1 MAIKIN
7 LLFKCRCRYKYLSFY
22 LFLISLIFML
32 LNFGCST
39 PEAHDLHLNDIQ
51 IVGSHNSY
59 KKAID
64 PELMQILYK
73 EDSNLAV
80 SLEYEHLPIREQL
93 DLGMRNL
100 EIDIFHDPAGGR
112 FKKPLGLQVIQNASE
127 YDTLKMKMPGMKV
140 FHVQDIDFRSH
151 YYLFEEALSEIKE
164 WSVDHPDHIPIIITM
179 NLKDEVIDRPGFQ
192 TPLPFSPDALDSV
205 DNEILSVLGWDKLV
219 HPDLVKSSYSTLEE
233 AITHKGWPKLD
244 DVKGKLLFV
253 LDAGE
258 NINSLYVR
266 DHPSLSGRV
275 MFINAKEGTPE
286 AAFIILNNPFISFAK
301 IQEFVKKGYMVRTR
315 SDANTI
321 EARNNDYSRWL
332 KAQESGAQVITTD
345 YYRPS
350 NLFESHYQVGFK
362 ADTVFKINP
371 IRAKK

>member
-1 MAIKIN
+1 MTIKIN
-7 LLFKCRCRYKYLSFY
+7 LLFKCRRKCCPYYLIM
-22 LFLISLIFML
+22 ISMSFML
-32 LNFGCST
+32 LNSGCST
-39 PEAHDLHLNDIQ
+39 QNAPDLHLNDIQ

-64 PELMQILYK
+64 PELMEILYQ

-80 SLEYEHLPIREQL
+80 SLEYEHLPIRDQL

-100 EIDIFHDPAGGR
+100 EIDIFHDPEGGR
-112 FKKPLGLQVIQNASE
+112 YSSPLGIKAIQNPSS
-127 YDTLKMKMPGMKV
+127 YDTLKMNKPGMKV

-151 YYLFEEALSEIKE
+151 YYLFSEALSEIKE
-164 WSVDHPDHIPIIITM
+164 WSDSRPDHIPVIITM

-192 TPLPFSPDALDSV
+192 KPLPFSLPALDSV
-205 DNEILSVLGWDKLV
+205 DNEILSVLGWDKLI

-275 MFINAKEGTPE
+275 MFINANEGTPE

-345 YYRPS
+345 YYKPS
-350 NLFESHYQVGFK
+350 NLFDSHYQIGFK

-371 IRAKK
+371 IRIKK

>member
-1 MAIKIN
+1 MKIN
-7 LLFKCRCRYKYLSFY
+7 LSFKISHKYCPYY
-22 LFLISLIFML
+22 LFMISMSFML
-32 LNFGCST
+32 LNSGCST
-39 PEAHDLHLNDIQ
+39 QTAPDLHLNDIQ

-100 EIDIFHDPAGGR
+100 EIDIFHDQKGGR
-112 FKKPLGLQVIQNASE
+112 YKNPLGLQAIQNDSD

-151 YYLFEEALSEIKE
+151 YDLFAEALTEIKE
-164 WSVDHPDHIPIIITM
+164 WSDDHPYHIPIVITM

-219 HPDLVKSSYSTLEE
+219 HPDLVRSSYPTLEE
-233 AITHKGWPKLD
+233 AVTQSGWPLLN
-244 DVKGKLLFV
+244 DVKGKFLFV

-258 NINSLYVR
+258 NINNLYIR
-266 DHPSLSGRV
+266 DHSSLSGRV
-275 MFINAKEGTPE
+275 MFINANEGTPE
-286 AAFIILNNPFISFAK
+286 AAFMILNNPFISFAK

-321 EARNNDYSRWL
+321 EARNNDYSRWQ
-332 KAQESGAQVITTD
+332 KALESGAQVITTD

-362 ADTVFKINP
+362 ADTVYKINP
-371 IRAKK
+371 IRIEK

>member
-1 MAIKIN
+1 MKLN
-7 LLFKCRCRYKYLSFY
+7 LLFKSWCKYGPYY
-22 LFLISLIFML
+22 LFMISMSFML
-32 LNFGCST
+32 WNSGCST
-39 PEAHDLHLNDIQ
+39 QNAPDLHLNDIQ

-64 PELMQILYK
+64 EELMQILYE

-80 SLEYEHLPIREQL
+80 SLEYEHLPIIDQL

-100 EIDIFHDPAGGR
+100 EIDIFHDPRGGR
-112 FKKPLGLQVIQNASE
+112 YNNPLGLQVIQNASD
-127 YDTLKMKMPGMKV
+127 YGALKMNMPGMKV

-151 YYLFEEALSEIKE
+151 YYLFTEALSEIKE
-164 WSVDHPDHIPIIITM
+164 WSDKHPDHIPVIITM

-192 TPLPFSPDALDSV
+192 TPLPFSTAALDSV

-219 HPDLVKSSYSTLEE
+219 HPDLVRSSYPTLEE
-233 AITHKGWPKLD
+233 AVTQSGWPLLD
-244 DVKGKLLFV
+244 DVKGKLLFA

-266 DHPSLSGRV
+266 DHSSLSGRV
-275 MFINAKEGTPE
+275 MFINANEGTPE
-286 AAFIILNNPFISFAK
+286 AAFMILNNPFISFAK

-321 EARNNDYSRWL
+321 EARNNDYSRWQ
-332 KAQESGAQVITTD
+332 KALESGAQVITTD

-350 NLFESHYQVGFK
+350 DLFDSDYQVGYK
-362 ADTVFKINP
+362 ADTVYKINT
-371 IRAKK
+371 IRIKK